1 MAIVAP
7 FRGMTYNFDKI
18 SNIERIVCPPYDV
31 ISDREQDAY
40 YNKDPYNIV
49 RLILGKRKTGDSD
62 WDNRY
67 TRAADLLNRWES
79 EEVLVRHPF
88 PSIYLTSIEYESPD
102 TIETKTRWGFIA
114 LIRIEENDSSVIL
127 PHEKTFSY
135 HREDRLRLM
144 RACNAQFSPVFSLY
158 EDEGNTIGSIY
169 ATITDYPPVISF
181 RDIDGYYYKMWEITS
196 DSIITD
202 IVSKMSSKSII
213 IADGHHR
220 YESARNFRNF
230 MRARYGNHQL
240 DRVYEYV
247 MMYLTNITDKGLT
260 ILPSHRLF
268 KFYPDFKIEKF
279 LSSAKK
285 WFEVSTFPF
294 SATTQKVVARVFL
307 DTLKKYG
314 QNTAVIGF
322 YHYGAENYYLLCLKS
337 KARKEIGDDVHPSIK
352 KLDVLVLS
360 RLVLQRILGI
370 KRDDLDNEKTIQY
383 ESNTNGALSSVHS
396 GDYQMVFLVNPTKI
410 EQILEITGNSLIMPR
425 KSTYF
430 HPKILSGLVF
440 NKIDPY
446 ETVYTPDSKQL

>member
-7 FRGMTYNFDKI
+7 FRGMTYNIDKI
-18 SNIERIVCPPYDV
+18 TNIASIMCPPYDV

-40 YNKDPYNIV
+40 YNEDPYNIV

-79 EEVLVRHPF
+79 EEVFVRHPF

-127 PHEKTFSY
+127 PHERTFSY

-144 RACNAQFSPVFSLY
+144 RACNAQFSPVFGLY
-158 EDEGNTIGSIY
+158 EDEGNIIGSIY
-169 ATITDYPPVISF
+169 ATITDSSPAISF
-181 RDIDGYYYKMWEITS
+181 RGIDGYYYKMWEITS

-240 DRVYEYV
+240 DRVYEYA

-285 WFEVSTFPF
+285 WFDISVFLF
-294 SATTQKVVARVFL
+294 SANTQKAVTRVFL
-307 DTLKKYG
+307 DQLKGYG
-314 QNTAVIGF
+314 QNNTVIGF
-322 YHYGAENYYLLCLKS
+322 YHSGAEKYYSLYLKS
-337 KARKEIGDDVHPSIK
+337 KARKEIGDDVHSSIK

-360 RLVLQRILGI
+360 RLLFQQILGI
-370 KRDDLDNEKTIQY
+370 KRDDLDNEKIIQY
-383 ESNTNGALSSVHS
+383 ESNTNRALSSVHS
-396 GDYQMVFLVNPTKI
+396 GNYQMVFLVNPTKI

-425 KSTYF
+425 KTTYF
-430 HPKILSGLVF
+430 HPKILSGLVL

-446 ETVYTPDSKQL
+446 ETVYTPKQL

>member
-7 FRGMTYNFDKI
+7 FRGVTYNVDKI

-31 ISDREQDAY
+31 ISEREQEEY
-40 YNKDPYNIV
+40 YKRDPYNSI
-49 RLILGKRKTGDSD
+49 RLVLGKRQIGDSD

-67 TRAADLLNRWES
+67 TRAADLLKKWES
-79 EEVLVRHPF
+79 EQILVQRQF
-88 PSIYLTSIEYESPD
+88 PAIYITSIEYKSPD
-102 TIETKTRWGFIA
+102 TLKKKTRWGFIA
-114 LIRIEENDSSVIL
+114 LIRIEEDDSSVIL

-135 HREDRLRLM
+135 HKEDRFRLI
-144 RACNAQFSPVFSLY
+144 RACNTQFSPVFGLY
-158 EDEGNTIGSIY
+158 EDKDNAIRSIY
-169 ATITDYPPVISF
+169 MAITDSPPQISF
-181 RDIDGYYYKMWEITS
+181 RDINGYYYKMWEVTS
-196 DSIITD
+196 YSILED
-202 IVSKMSSKSII
+202 IAGKMSSKSII

-230 MRARYGNHQL
+230 MRARYGDHQL

-247 MMYLTNITDKGLT
+247 MIYLSNIIDKGLT

-268 KFYPDFKIEKF
+268 KSYPDFKIEKF

-285 WFEVSTFPF
+285 WFDISVFPF
-294 SATTQKVVARVFL
+294 SANNQKAVKNTFL
-307 DTLKKYG
+307 AQLKEYG
-314 QNTAVIGF
+314 QNTTAIGF
-322 YHYGAENYYLLCLKS
+322 YHFEAEHYYVLCLRS
-337 KARKEIGDDVHPSIK
+337 KAREDIGDDVHASIK

-360 RLVLQRILGI
+360 RLILQRILGI
-370 KRDDLDNEKTIQY
+370 KRDELDNEKIIQY
-383 ESNTNGALSSVHS
+383 KSNTNEALSSVHS
-396 GDYQMVFLVNPTKI
+396 GEYQMVFLVNPTKI

-446 ETVYTPDSKQL
+446 ETIQIPKQ

>member
-1 MAIVAP
+1 MAILAP
-7 FRGMTYNFDKI
+7 FRGVTYNIDKI
-18 SNIERIVCPPYDV
+18 TNIASIVCPPYDI
-31 ISDREQDAY
+31 ISDNEQDAY

-79 EEVLVRHPF
+79 EEVLIRHPF
-88 PSIYLTSIEYESPD
+88 PCIYVTSIEYESPD
-102 TIETKTRWGFIA
+102 TIETRTRWGFIA

-127 PHEKTFSY
+127 PHERTFSY
-135 HREDRLRLM
+135 YREDRLRLM
-144 RACNAQFSPVFSLY
+144 RACNAQFSPVFGLY
-158 EDEGNTIGSIY
+158 EDEGNIIGSIY
-169 ATITDYPPVISF
+169 TTITDSPPAISF
-181 RDIDGYYYKMWEITS
+181 RDNDGDYYKMWEINH
-196 DSIITD
+196 DSIIKD
-202 IVSKMSSKSII
+202 IVSKLSSKSII

-230 MRARYGNHQL
+230 MRTRYGDHQL

-268 KFYPDFKIEKF
+268 KSFPDFSLDTF
-279 LSSAKK
+279 LSSANK
-285 WFEVSTFPF
+285 WFDISTFPF
-294 SATTQKVVARVFL
+294 SATTQKAVTKAFL

-314 QNTAVIGF
+314 QNTTAIGF
-322 YHYGAENYYLLCLKS
+322 YHSRANNYYVLCLKS
-337 KARKEIGDDVHPSIK
+337 EAREDIGDDVHHSIK

-370 KRDDLDNEKTIQY
+370 KRDDLDNEKIIQY
-383 ESNTNGALSSVHS
+383 ESNTNGALSLVQS
-396 GDYQMVFLVNPTKI
+396 GNYQMAFLMNPTKI

-430 HPKILSGLVF
+430 HPKIVSGLVF

-446 ETVYTPDSKQL
+446 ETVYTPRK

>member
-1 MAIVAP
+1 MAVVAP
-7 FRGMTYNFDKI
+7 FKGMTYNIDKI
-18 SNIERIVCPPYDV
+18 PNIANIVCPPYDI
-31 ISDREQDAY
+31 ISDSDQDIY

-79 EEVLVRHPF
+79 EEVLVRHTY
-88 PSIYLTSIEYESPD
+88 PSIYLTSIDYVSPD
-102 TIETKTRWGFIA
+102 TFDTKTRWGLIA
-114 LIRIEENDSSVIL
+114 LIRIEEDDSSVIL
-127 PHEKTFSY
+127 PHERTFSY

-144 RACNAQFSPVFSLY
+144 RACNAQFSPVFGLY
-158 EDEGNTIGSIY
+158 EDEDNVIGRIC
-169 ATITDYPPVISF
+169 AAITDSPPRISF
-181 RDIDGYYYKMWEITS
+181 RDMDGYYYKMWEITT
-196 DSIITD
+196 DSIIRD
-202 IVSKMSSKSII
+202 IVAKMSSKSII

-220 YESARNFRNF
+220 YESARNFRNS
-230 MRARYGNHQL
+230 MRARYGKHQL

-247 MMYLTNITDKGLT
+247 MMYLTDITDRGLT
-260 ILPSHRLF
+260 ILPYHRLF
-268 KFYPDFKIEKF
+268 KFSRDVNLNTF

-294 SATTQKVVARVFL
+294 SGQTRKAVTRSFL

-314 QNTAVIGF
+314 QNTNVIGF
-322 YHYGAENYYLLCLKS
+322 YHSGNDNYYTLSLKS

-360 RLVLQRILGI
+360 RLIFQRILGI
-370 KRDDLDNEKTIQY
+370 KRDDLDNEKIIQY
-383 ESNTNGALSSVHS
+383 ESNTNVALSSVHS
-396 GDYQMVFLVNPTKI
+396 GNYQMVFLVNPTKI
-410 EQILEITGNSLIMPR
+410 EQIMEITGDSLIMPR

-430 HPKILSGLVF
+430 HPKVLSGLVF

-446 ETVYTPDSKQL
+446 EIVETPG

>member
-7 FRGMTYNFDKI
+7 FRGMTYNSDKI
-18 SNIERIVCPPYDV
+18 TNIASIVCPPYDI
-31 ISDREQDAY
+31 ISDKEQDAY
-40 YNKDPYNIV
+40 YDKDPYNIV

-79 EEVLVRHPF
+79 EEVLVQHRF
-88 PSIYLTSIEYESPD
+88 PSIYLTSIEYKSPD

-114 LIRIEENDSSVIL
+114 LVRIEEEDSSVIL
-127 PHEKTFSY
+127 PHERTFSF
-135 HREDRLRLM
+135 HKEDRLRLM
-144 RACNAQFSPVFSLY
+144 RACNAQCSPVFGLY
-158 EDEGNTIGSIY
+158 EDEGNIIGNIY
-169 ATITDYPPVISF
+169 ATLTDSPPALSF
-181 RDIDGYYYKMWEITS
+181 RDIDGYYYTMWEITS

-202 IVSKMSSKSII
+202 IVTKMSSKSII

-230 MRARYGNHQL
+230 MRARHGNHEL

-268 KFYPDFKIEKF
+268 KFYPDFKIERF

-285 WFEVSTFPF
+285 WFEISTFPF
-294 SATTQKVVARVFL
+294 SSHTQKAVTRVFI

-314 QNTAVIGF
+314 QNTTVIGF
-322 YHYGAENYYLLCLKS
+322 YHAGAENYYVLCLKS
-337 KARKEIGDDVHPSIK
+337 KARKEIGDDVPLSIK

-360 RLVLQRILGI
+360 RLVLQGILGI
-370 KRDDLDNEKTIQY
+370 KRDDLDNEKIIQY
-383 ESNTNGALSSVHS
+383 ESNTNGALSLVHS
-396 GDYQMVFLVNPTKI
+396 GDYQMVFLMNPTKI
-410 EQILEITGNSLIMPR
+410 EQILEITGNFLIMPR

-430 HPKILSGLVF
+430 HPKVVSGLVF

-446 ETVYTPDSKQL
+446 EAAYSPKQ

>member
-7 FRGMTYNFDKI
+7 FRGVTYNFDKI
-18 SNIERIVCPPYDV
+18 PNIERIVCPPYDI
-31 ISDREQDAY
+31 ISDKEQDAY

-79 EEVLVRHPF
+79 EEVLVRHQF

-102 TIETKTRWGFIA
+102 TLKKKTRWGFIA

-127 PHEKTFSY
+127 PHERTFSY

-144 RACNAQFSPVFSLY
+144 RACNAQFSPVFGLY
-158 EDEGNTIGSIY
+158 EDEGNIIGSIY
-169 ATITDYPPVISF
+169 ATITDSPPAISF
-181 RDIDGYYYKMWEITS
+181 RDIDGYYYKFWEIIS
-196 DSIITD
+196 DSIIMD

-230 MRARYGNHQL
+230 MRARHGNHQL

-247 MMYLTNITDKGLT
+247 MMYLTNMTDRGLT

-285 WFEVSTFPF
+285 WFDISVFPF
-294 SATTQKVVARVFL
+294 SANTQKTVTKVFL
-307 DTLKKYG
+307 DQLKKYG
-314 QNTAVIGF
+314 QNRCVIGF
-322 YHYGAENYYLLCLKS
+322 YHSGAENYYSLCLKS

-360 RLVLQRILGI
+360 RLVLQQILGI
-370 KRDDLDNEKTIQY
+370 KRDDLDNEKIIQY
-383 ESNTNGALSSVHS
+383 ESNTNVALSSVHS
-396 GDYQMVFLVNPTKI
+396 GNYQMVFLVNPTKI

-446 ETVYTPDSKQL
+446 ETVYTPKQL

>member
-7 FRGMTYNFDKI
+7 FRGMTYNIDKI
-18 SNIERIVCPPYDV
+18 TNIERIVCPPYDI
-31 ISDREQDAY
+31 ISDKEQDAY

-79 EEVLVRHPF
+79 EEVLVRHQF

-102 TIETKTRWGFIA
+102 TIEKKTRWGFIA

-127 PHEKTFSY
+127 PHERTFSY

-169 ATITDYPPVISF
+169 ATITDSPPVISF

-196 DSIITD
+196 DSIIKD
-202 IVSKMSSKSII
+202 IATKMSSKSII

-230 MRARYGNHQL
+230 MRTRHGNHQL

-294 SATTQKVVARVFL
+294 SATNQKAVARVFL
-307 DTLKKYG
+307 EKLKKYG
-314 QNTAVIGF
+314 QKSTVIGF
-322 YHYGAENYYLLCLKS
+322 YHSGAENYYLLCLKS

-360 RLVLQRILGI
+360 RLVLQRMLGI
-370 KRDDLDNEKTIQY
+370 KKDDLNNEKIIQY

-410 EQILEITGNSLIMPR
+410 VQLLEITANSLIMPR

-430 HPKILSGLVF
+430 HPKVLSGLVF

-446 ETVYTPDSKQL
+446 ETVYAPRQ